1 MYKYIDPDEANKM
14 FTFILGERSNGRKI
28 AVEKELVKKSK
39 VIKDLKEAL
48 TKIRSNAHKGLQSI
62 KEGNSMEA
70 YYHGQLVVI
79 EIIGYIIK
87 NGEQA
92 EVKDEKIY

>member
-14 FTFILGERSNGRKI
+14 YTFILGERLNGKI
-28 AVEKELVKKSK
+28 AVETELVKKAK
-39 VIKDLKEAL
+39 IVKDLKEAL
-48 TKIRSNAHKGLQSI
+48 AKISSNAHNGLQSI

-79 EIIGYIIK
+79 EIIEYIIK
-87 NGEQA
+87 NDEQA

>member
-1 MYKYIDPDEANKM
+1 MKKYIDTDVYG
-14 FTFILGERSNGRKI
+14 IIIGERSNGKI

-70 YYHGQLVVI
+70 YYHGQLTVI
-79 EIIGYIIK
+79 DIIEYII
-87 NGEQA
+87 NNDEQA
-92 EVKDEKIY
+92 EVQNEN